1 MSKISVIVPVYN
13 SEAYLP
19 ECIESILSQ
28 TFSDIDIVLVNDG
41 STDNSGSICDKY
53 ACKDSRIT
61 VHHKENGGVTSAR
74 KSGVDLCKTDEFI
87 CFVDSDDTLPQS
99 ALEDLYS
106 SVSEQYD
113 IIVGSYDR
121 NPNVYNDSEMPIE
134 QYRSFLVSS
143 TYIHTGPVAKL
154 FRKELFND
162 LTFAIPREIR
172 KGEDSLM
179 NIRLAF
185 STIKSVKIIPKVV
198 YNYRINTA
206 SVMSTFNSTP
216 EYEELFYKHLTASI
230 PENEK
235 NNYLKA
241 IITSQLY
248 TLPMLASSYYK
259 NNKWGEYGIHKQ
271 LLKDIESTNYKL
283 SFLQRV
289 ALLVSN
295 PITSYIFGLIY
306 KLKNKA

>member
-28 TFSDIDIVLVNDG
+28 TFTDIDVVLVNDG
-41 STDNSGSICDKY
+41 STDNSGSICDEY
-53 ACKDSRIT
+53 AHQDPRIT
-61 VHHKENGGVTSAR
+61 VLHKENGGVTSAR
-74 KSGVDLCKTDEFI
+74 KSGVDICKTDEFI

-106 SVSEQYD
+106 YTSDKYD

-121 NPNVYNDSEMPIE
+121 NPNIYNDAEMPIE
-134 QYRSFLVSS
+134 QYRYFLVSS

-154 FRKELFND
+154 FRKKLFDELSF
-162 LTFAIPREIR
+162 TIPREIK

-185 STIKSVKIIPKVV
+185 STMKNARITPKVV
-198 YNYRINTA
+198 YNYRINSA
-206 SVMSTFNSTP
+206 SVMNTFSSTP

-230 PENEK
+230 PENERG
-235 NNYLKA
+235 NYLKA
-241 IITSQLY
+241 MITSHLY
-248 TLPMLASSYYK
+248 MLPMLASSYYK
-259 NNKWGEYGIHKQ
+259 NSKWEKYGIHKQ
-271 LLKDIESTNYKL
+271 LLKDIKSTNYKL

-289 ALLVSN
+289 TLLVSN

-306 KLKNKA
+306 KLKK